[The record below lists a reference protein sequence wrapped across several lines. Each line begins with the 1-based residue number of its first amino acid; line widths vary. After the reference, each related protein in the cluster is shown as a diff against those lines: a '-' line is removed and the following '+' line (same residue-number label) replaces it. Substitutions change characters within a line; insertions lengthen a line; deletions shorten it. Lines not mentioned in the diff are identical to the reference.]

1 MGVFDAFKNLI
12 GQQLGGAGGAAPE
25 GLHQAL
31 TEAIEGSSAGG
42 MGGLLAKL
50 QDGGLGGLVSSWTGG
65 GGDAMPVSGDQL
77 RAALGDEHI
86 QAIASRLGVEPD
98 QALSFLQQH
107 LPALTAMHNPST
119 Q

>member
-12 GQQLGGAGGAAPE
+12 GQQLGGAGGEAPA

-31 TEAIEGSSAGG
+31 GEAIESCSAGG
-42 MGGLLAKL
+42 MGGFLTKL

-65 GGDAMPVSGDQL
+65 GNALPVSGDQL

-86 QAIASRLGVEPD
+86 QAIASRLGVEPE